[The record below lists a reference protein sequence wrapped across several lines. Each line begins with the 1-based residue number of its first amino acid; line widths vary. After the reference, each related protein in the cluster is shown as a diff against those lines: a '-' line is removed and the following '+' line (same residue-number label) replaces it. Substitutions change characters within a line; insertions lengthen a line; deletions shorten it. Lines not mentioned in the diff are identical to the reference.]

1 MIVTGPG
8 TGMGEC
14 SLQPSGH
21 GGSYTVFGTEG
32 GHKNFA
38 PTSVTEWEYLNFVL
52 EENPEIR
59 EKIGYLSTEKAF
71 CGPGIPMIYK
81 FFCKKADQEARLF
94 TSEEIIQRGLAKS
107 DPICQE
113 VLNFFITLYA
123 KEISNFA
130 LNTLPYGGI
139 YLVGGLTNCVA
150 EYLMKDPESP
160 FKSAYFSKGKTINS
174 VLEKFPIYIVK
185 EKESGLL
192 GAFVKAQ
199 KDVIGN

>member
-1 MIVTGPG
+1 M
-8 TGMGEC
+8 
-14 SLQPSGH
+14 
-21 GGSYTVFGTEG
+21 
-32 GHKNFA
+32 A
-38 PTSVTEWEYLNFVL
+38 
-52 EENPEIR
+52 
-59 EKIGYLSTEKAF
+59 
-71 CGPGIPMIYK
+71 
-81 FFCKKADQEARLF
+81 
-94 TSEEIIQRGLAKS
+94 SEEIIQRGLAKS

-150 EYLMKDPESP
+150 EYMLKDSESP
-160 FKSAYFSKGKTINS
+160 FKSAYFSKGKTINN